1 MLRKRI
7 IPKILVKKSGKNYTA
22 VLSRKF
28 DRFITVGD
36 PLSQFKI
43 MDANKADEISVIN
56 LHRGGVS
63 PVADFSFL
71 LKKLVQASSTPIS
84 AGGGIKTQD
93 DVDKFMGTGIEKI
106 TIPVYD
112 NASNLMLFEYVSR
125 KYGNQAVQATLDY
138 TASDFSIMIRNSQ
151 APVNFKGLVNLLMK
165 YIKAGAGELV
175 ITNIDRDGSREGLDF
190 SLLTLFSSEIGVPI
204 LISAGAHS
212 ADNFVEA
219 FNKGADGVLS
229 STYMAKMDQSLLQ
242 LRSKIAVSDVNVRR
256 AY

>member
-7 IPKILVKKSGKNYTA
+7 IPKILVKKMGKNYTA

-71 LKKLVQASSTPIS
+71 LEKFVQASSTPIS

-93 DVDKFMGTGIEKI
+93 DVDKFMRTGIEKI
-106 TIPVYD
+106 TIPVYE
-112 NASNLMLFEYVSR
+112 NASNLKLFEYVSR
-125 KYGNQAVQATLDY
+125 KYGKQAVQASLDY
-138 TASDFSIMIRNSQ
+138 SVSDSSISIRNSQ
-151 APVNFKGLVNLLMK
+151 DPVNFDDLVNLLMK
-165 YIKAGAGELV
+165 YIEAGAGELV

-190 SLLTLFSSEIGVPI
+190 SLLNLILGNIGVPV
-204 LISAGAHS
+204 LVSAGANS

-219 FNKGADGVLS
+219 FAKGAEGVLS

-242 LRSKIAVSDVNVRR
+242 LRSKIAVSDINVRR
-256 AY
+256 AH